1 MTRQR
6 AIAEDG
12 PLEGVL
18 NLTVEADDD
27 DWPLTVHWDG
37 PERGQRQLYRW
48 KTVSHG
54 PSGGVPVY
62 EFVRA
67 LNSPGRPGYEGLVRD
82 AATVE
87 RDRGLTPSPSRS

>member
-1 MTRQR
+1 MAKQR

-18 NLTVEADDD
+18 SLTVEADDD
-27 DWPLTVHWDG
+27 DWPPTVHWDG

-48 KTVSHG
+48 KTVSQG

-67 LNSPGRPGYEGLVRD
+67 LNPPGRM
-82 AATVE
+82 AT
-87 RDRGLTPSPSRS
+87 T